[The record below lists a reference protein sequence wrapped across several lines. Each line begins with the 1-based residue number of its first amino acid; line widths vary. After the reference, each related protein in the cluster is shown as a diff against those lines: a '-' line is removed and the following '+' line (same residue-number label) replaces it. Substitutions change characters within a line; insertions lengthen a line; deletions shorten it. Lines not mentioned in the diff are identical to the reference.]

1 MFPDDSSASLAT
13 RVCLQKRA
21 ESAFAVLKLSMVSEG
36 EDGSV
41 DTYPKKVCLHVI
53 KKNVLA
59 FKIALGTTEGL

>member
-1 MFPDDSSASLAT
+1 MLPDDSSASLAT

-21 ESAFAVLKLSMVSEG
+21 EGAFAVLKLSMVIVG

-53 KKNVLA
+53 KKM
-59 FKIALGTTEGL
+59 F